1 MIGHVPRYQSTRQAD
16 VAPNGTTFSKHYK
29 KRTTFKI
36 FHLDFKRRLH
46 FIFRNPKCFIK
57 PKFTSEETKEP
68 CYLTP
73 WDLAML
79 SVNYIQ
85 KGLLFSKPPDVD
97 DPQNF
102 MATLLDRLKDSLALT
117 LDHFYPLAGRLATK
131 KEDIIQSFFD
141 HDRVINH
148 DGHTLSLLSI
158 QVTELVDGIF
168 IGCSINHSMVDGTSF
183 WHFFNAWSEVFT
195 AQEKNSPITL
205 SRPPILK
212 RWFPDGYGPI
222 INLPFTHHDE
232 FIKQDWTRPCRRT
245 TLGTQFKR

>member
-1 MIGHVPRYQSTRQAD
+1 MATPTV
-16 VAPNGTTFSKHYK
+16 
-29 KRTTFKI
+29 
-36 FHLDFKRRLH
+36 RL
-46 FIFRNPKCFIK
+46 ISECFIK
-57 PKFTSEETKEP
+57 PKFTSEETNEP

-102 MATLLDRLKDSLALT
+102 MATLLDKLKDSLALT

-148 DGHTLSLLSI
+148 DGRTLSLLSI
-158 QVTELVDGIF
+158 QITELVDGIF
-168 IGCSINHSMVDGTSF
+168 IGCSINHSMG
-183 WHFFNAWSEVFT
+183 
-195 AQEKNSPITL
+195 KNSSITL